1 MKRFHNKMFF
11 ICFFGKRRR
20 FACKYRQICYNF
32 YRESILKKKYGEF
45 MQRKIR
51 LTPVRL
57 LVLGYLAVILIGT
70 LLLIIP
76 FASKITGSASFMDAL
91 FTTVSASCVTGL
103 IVQDTFTHWSLFG
116 QIVILLLIQIGG
128 IGFMTVVFL
137 LLRLGKRKIGLKE
150 RTFMQESV
158 SAPVLSGMGRLTTTI
173 LFGTLLFEGVGAFIL
188 CFRFVPDFG
197 WGQGIWIAVFTSV
210 SAFCNAGFDLMGG
223 KYGEFSS
230 MTHYSGDPIVCL
242 TIPLLIIIG
251 GLGFFVWQD
260 IKRNRFRFRKYELHT
275 KLVLIMTA
283 ALVILPTAIIIVAED
298 DLPWGERILS
308 SFFTAV
314 TPRTA
319 GFNVLPLS
327 GPSVKSVTLFLTI
340 VLMII
345 GGSSGSTAGG
355 IKTNTLAIL
364 GLSVISLLRGK
375 RSVECFG
382 RRIDEENVKNAA
394 QFVTVFLTLI
404 VVGTVLLCLF
414 EEHNPAFEEQP
425 VSVTAALF
433 EVVSAIATVGLT
445 TGITP
450 SLTLGS
456 QIVLCVLMFLGRAGC
471 MTVMLS
477 WRTPN
482 APAAELPLEKVRVG

>member
-1 MKRFHNKMFF
+1 
-11 ICFFGKRRR
+11 
-20 FACKYRQICYNF
+20 
-32 YRESILKKKYGEF
+32 

-57 LVLGYLAVILIGT
+57 LVLGYLAVIIIGT

-103 IVQDTFTHWSLFG
+103 IVRDTYTHWSTFG
-116 QIVILLLIQIGG
+116 QVVILLLIQIGG
-128 IGFMTVVFL
+128 IGFMTVVYL
-137 LLRLGKRKIGLKE
+137 LLRLGGRKIGLKE
-150 RTFMQESV
+150 RTFMQEAV
-158 SAPVLSGMGRLTTTI
+158 SAPTLSGMGKLTTTI
-173 LFGTLLFEGVGAFIL
+173 LVGTLACEGIGAFIL

-197 WGQGIWIAVFTSV
+197 WGEGIWISVFTAV
-210 SAFCNAGFDLMGG
+210 SAFCNAGFDLCGG

-230 MTHYSGDPIVCL
+230 MTAYSGDPIVCI
-242 TIPLLIIIG
+242 TIPLLIIVG

-260 IKRNRFRFRKYELHT
+260 IKNNKFHVRKYELHT

-283 ALVILPTAIIIVAED
+283 VLVVVPTAIIAVAENT
-298 DLPWGERILS
+298 LPWGERILS

-327 GPSVKSVTLFLTI
+327 GAGSVRSVTIFLTI
-340 VLMII
+340 VLMFI

-355 IKTNTLAIL
+355 IKTNTLAVL
-364 GLSVISLLRGK
+364 FLSVFSLIRGK

-382 RRIDEENVKNAA
+382 RRLDDTNVKNAA
-394 QFVTVFLTLI
+394 QFVTAFLSLI
-404 VVGTVLLCLF
+404 VLGTVLLCLF
-414 EEHNPAFEEQP
+414 EENNAAFAEAPLTPTQA
-425 VSVTAALF
+425 VF

-450 SLTLGS
+450 QLTIGS

-471 MTVMLS
+471 MTVMLA
-477 WRTPN
+477 WKAPN
-482 APAAELPLEKVRVG
+482 APTAELPLERVRIG

>member
-1 MKRFHNKMFF
+1 
-11 ICFFGKRRR
+11 
-20 FACKYRQICYNF
+20 
-32 YRESILKKKYGEF
+32 

-76 FASKITGSASFMDAL
+76 FASKIPGSASFMDAL

-103 IVQDTFTHWSLFG
+103 VVQDTFTHWSLFG

-150 RTFMQESV
+150 RAFMKESV
-158 SAPVLSGMGRLTTTI
+158 GAPVISGMGRLTTTI
-173 LFGTLLFEGVGAFIL
+173 LLGTLLFEGLGAIIL

-197 WGQGIWIAVFTSV
+197 WGQGIWCAVFTSV

-260 IKRNRFRFRKYELHT
+260 IKRNKFHFRKYELHT

-283 ALVILPTAIIIVAED
+283 ALVLIPTGVVMLAED
-298 DLPWGERILS
+298 YLPWRERILS

-319 GFNVLPLS
+319 GFNVLPLHGTS
-327 GPSVKSVTLFLTI
+327 GIKSVTLFLTI
-340 VLMII
+340 ILMIV

-355 IKTNTLAIL
+355 IKTNTVAVL
-364 GLSVISLLRGK
+364 GLSVLSLVRGK

-382 RRIDEENVKNAA
+382 RRIDEDNVKNAA
-394 QFVTVFLTLI
+394 QFATVFLLLI

-414 EEHNPAFEEQP
+414 EEHNPAFADNP
-425 VSVTAALF
+425 VTVTDAVF

-456 QIVLCVLMFLGRAGC
+456 QIVLCVLMFFGRAGC
-471 MTVMLS
+471 MTVLLS
-477 WRTPN
+477 WRTP
-482 APAAELPLEKVRVG
+482 ATPTTELPLEKVRVG

>member
-1 MKRFHNKMFF
+1 MP
-11 ICFFGKRRR
+11 
-20 FACKYRQICYNF
+20 
-32 YRESILKKKYGEF
+32 
-45 MQRKIR
+45 RKIR

-76 FASKITGSASFMDAL
+76 FASKIPGSASFMDAF

-103 IVQDTFTHWSLFG
+103 VVQDTFTHWSLFG
-116 QIVILLLIQIGG
+116 QIVILMLIQIGG

-158 SAPVLSGMGRLTTTI
+158 SAPNLSGMGRLTTTI
-173 LFGTLLFEGVGAFIL
+173 LLGTLLFEGVGAFIL
-188 CFRFVPDFG
+188 CFRFIPDFG
-197 WGQGIWIAVFTSV
+197 WGLGIWMAIFTAV
-210 SAFCNAGFDLMGG
+210 SAFCNAGFDLMGADG
-223 KYGEFSS
+223 VPFASV
-230 MTHYSGDPIVCL
+230 TRYSGDPIICL

-260 IKRNRFRFRKYELHT
+260 IKSNRFHFRKYELHT

-283 ALVILPTAIIIVAED
+283 ILVLLPTGIIMIAED
-298 DLPWGERILS
+298 DLPWKERILS

-327 GPSVKSVTLFLTI
+327 GVGSVKSVTIFLTI
-340 VLMII
+340 VLMFI

-364 GLSVISLLRGK
+364 GLSVFSLVRGK

-382 RRIDEENVKNAA
+382 RRIDETNVKNAA
-394 QFVTVFLTLI
+394 QFVTVFMTLI
-404 VVGTVLLCLF
+404 VLGTILLCLF
-414 EEHNPAFEEQP
+414 EEHNPAFAEEP

-456 QIVLCVLMFLGRAGC
+456 QIVLCILMFLGRAGC
-471 MTVMLS
+471 MTVMLA
-477 WRTPN
+477 WKTPS
-482 APAAELPLEKVRVG
+482 APAAELPMEKVRIG

>member
-1 MKRFHNKMFF
+1 
-11 ICFFGKRRR
+11 
-20 FACKYRQICYNF
+20 
-32 YRESILKKKYGEF
+32 

-57 LVLGYLAVILIGT
+57 LVLGYLAVIIIGT

-103 IVQDTFTHWSLFG
+103 IVRDTYTHWSTFG
-116 QIVILLLIQIGG
+116 QVVILLLIQIGG
-128 IGFMTVVFL
+128 IGFMTIVYL
-137 LLRLGKRKIGLKE
+137 LLRLGGRKIGLKE
-150 RTFMQESV
+150 RTFMQEAV
-158 SAPVLSGMGRLTTTI
+158 SAPTLSGMGKLTTTI
-173 LFGTLLFEGVGAFIL
+173 LVGTLACEGIGAFIL

-197 WGQGIWIAVFTSV
+197 WGEGIWISVFTAV
-210 SAFCNAGFDLMGG
+210 SAFCNAGFDLCGG

-230 MTHYSGDPIVCL
+230 LTAYSGDPIVCI
-242 TIPLLIIIG
+242 TIPLLIIVG

-260 IKRNRFRFRKYELHT
+260 IKNNKFHVRKYELHT

-283 ALVILPTAIIIVAED
+283 VLVVVPTAIIAVAENT
-298 DLPWGERILS
+298 LPWGERILS

-327 GPSVKSVTLFLTI
+327 GAGSVRSVTIFLTI
-340 VLMII
+340 VLMFI

-355 IKTNTLAIL
+355 IKTNTLAVL
-364 GLSVISLLRGK
+364 FLSVFSLISGK

-382 RRIDEENVKNAA
+382 RRLDDTNVKNAA
-394 QFVTVFLTLI
+394 QFVTAFLSLI
-404 VVGTVLLCLF
+404 VLGTVLLCLF
-414 EEHNPAFEEQP
+414 EENNAAFAEAPLTPTQA
-425 VSVTAALF
+425 VF

-450 SLTLGS
+450 QLTIGS

-471 MTVMLS
+471 MTVMLA
-477 WRTPN
+477 WKAPN
-482 APAAELPLEKVRVG
+482 APTAELPLERVRIG

>member
-1 MKRFHNKMFF
+1 
-11 ICFFGKRRR
+11 
-20 FACKYRQICYNF
+20 
-32 YRESILKKKYGEF
+32 

-57 LVLGYLAVILIGT
+57 LVLGYLAVIIIGT

-103 IVQDTFTHWSLFG
+103 IVRDTYTHWSTFG
-116 QIVILLLIQIGG
+116 QVVILLLIQIGG
-128 IGFMTVVFL
+128 IGFMTVVYL
-137 LLRLGKRKIGLKE
+137 LLRLGGRKIGLKE
-150 RTFMQESV
+150 RTFMQEAV
-158 SAPVLSGMGRLTTTI
+158 SAPTLSGMGKLTTTI
-173 LFGTLLFEGVGAFIL
+173 LVGTLACEGIGAFIL

-197 WGQGIWIAVFTSV
+197 WGEGIWISVFTAV
-210 SAFCNAGFDLMGG
+210 SAFCNAGFDLCGG

-230 MTHYSGDPIVCL
+230 LTAYSGDPIVCI
-242 TIPLLIIIG
+242 TIPRLIIGG

-260 IKRNRFRFRKYELHT
+260 IKNNKFHVRKYELHT

-283 ALVILPTAIIIVAED
+283 VLVVVPTAIIAVAENT
-298 DLPWGERILS
+298 LPWGERILS

-327 GPSVKSVTLFLTI
+327 GAGSVRSVTIFLTI
-340 VLMII
+340 VLMFI

-355 IKTNTLAIL
+355 IKTNTLAVL
-364 GLSVISLLRGK
+364 FLSVFSLIRGK

-382 RRIDEENVKNAA
+382 RRLDDTNVKNAA
-394 QFVTVFLTLI
+394 QFVTAFLSLI
-404 VVGTVLLCLF
+404 VLGTVLLCLF
-414 EEHNPAFEEQP
+414 EENNAAFAEAPLTPTQA
-425 VSVTAALF
+425 VF

-450 SLTLGS
+450 QLTIGS

-471 MTVMLS
+471 MTVMLA
-477 WRTPN
+477 WKAPN
-482 APAAELPLEKVRVG
+482 APTAELPLERVRIG

>member
-1 MKRFHNKMFF
+1 
-11 ICFFGKRRR
+11 
-20 FACKYRQICYNF
+20 
-32 YRESILKKKYGEF
+32 

-57 LVLGYLAVILIGT
+57 LVLGYLAAIIIGT

-103 IVQDTFTHWSLFG
+103 IVRDTYTHWSTFG
-116 QIVILLLIQIGG
+116 QVVILLLIQIGG
-128 IGFMTVVFL
+128 IGFMTVVYL
-137 LLRLGKRKIGLKE
+137 LLRLGGRKIGLKE
-150 RTFMQESV
+150 RTFMQEAV
-158 SAPVLSGMGRLTTTI
+158 SAPTLSGMGKLTTTI
-173 LFGTLLFEGVGAFIL
+173 LVGTLACEGIGAFIL

-197 WGQGIWIAVFTSV
+197 WGEGIWISVFTAV
-210 SAFCNAGFDLMGG
+210 SAFCNAGFDLCGG

-230 MTHYSGDPIVCL
+230 LTAYSGDPIVCI
-242 TIPLLIIIG
+242 TIPLLIIVG

-260 IKRNRFRFRKYELHT
+260 IKNNKFHVRKYELHT

-283 ALVILPTAIIIVAED
+283 VLVVVPTAIIAVAENT
-298 DLPWGERILS
+298 LPWGERILS

-327 GPSVKSVTLFLTI
+327 GAGSVRSVTIFLTI
-340 VLMII
+340 VLMFI

-355 IKTNTLAIL
+355 IKTNTLAVL
-364 GLSVISLLRGK
+364 FLSVFSLIRGK

-382 RRIDEENVKNAA
+382 RRLDDTNVKNAA
-394 QFVTVFLTLI
+394 QFVTAFLSLI
-404 VVGTVLLCLF
+404 VLGTVLLCLF
-414 EEHNPAFEEQP
+414 EENNAAFAEAPLTPTQA
-425 VSVTAALF
+425 VF

-450 SLTLGS
+450 QLTIGS

-471 MTVMLS
+471 MTVMLA
-477 WRTPN
+477 WKAPN
-482 APAAELPLEKVRVG
+482 APTAELPLERVRIG

>member
-1 MKRFHNKMFF
+1 
-11 ICFFGKRRR
+11 
-20 FACKYRQICYNF
+20 
-32 YRESILKKKYGEF
+32 

-57 LVLGYLAVILIGT
+57 LVLGYLAVIIIGT

-103 IVQDTFTHWSLFG
+103 IVRDTYTHWSTFG
-116 QIVILLLIQIGG
+116 QVVILLLIQIGG
-128 IGFMTVVFL
+128 IGFMTIVYL
-137 LLRLGKRKIGLKE
+137 LLRLGGRKIGLKE
-150 RTFMQESV
+150 RTFMQEAV
-158 SAPVLSGMGRLTTTI
+158 SAPTLSGMGKLTTTI
-173 LFGTLLFEGVGAFIL
+173 LVGTLACEGIGAFIL

-197 WGQGIWIAVFTSV
+197 WGEGIWISVFTAV
-210 SAFCNAGFDLMGG
+210 SAFCNAGFDLCGG

-230 MTHYSGDPIVCL
+230 LTAYSGDPIVCI
-242 TIPLLIIIG
+242 TIPLLIIVG

-260 IKRNRFRFRKYELHT
+260 IKNNKFHVRKYELHT

-283 ALVILPTAIIIVAED
+283 VLVVVPTVIIVIAENT
-298 DLPWGERILS
+298 LPWGERILS

-327 GPSVKSVTLFLTI
+327 GAGSVRSVTIFLTI
-340 VLMII
+340 VLMFI

-355 IKTNTLAIL
+355 IKTNTLAVL
-364 GLSVISLLRGK
+364 FLSVFSLIRGK

-382 RRIDEENVKNAA
+382 RRLDDTNVKNAA
-394 QFVTVFLTLI
+394 QFVTAFLSLI
-404 VVGTVLLCLF
+404 VLGTVLLCLF
-414 EEHNPAFEEQP
+414 EENNAAFAEAPLTPTQA
-425 VSVTAALF
+425 VF

-450 SLTLGS
+450 SLTIGS

-471 MTVMLS
+471 MTVMLA
-477 WRTPN
+477 WKAPN
-482 APAAELPLEKVRVG
+482 APTAELPLERVRIG

>member
-1 MKRFHNKMFF
+1 MP
-11 ICFFGKRRR
+11 
-20 FACKYRQICYNF
+20 
-32 YRESILKKKYGEF
+32 
-45 MQRKIR
+45 RKIR

-76 FASKITGSASFMDAL
+76 FASKIPGSASFMDAF

-103 IVQDTFTHWSLFG
+103 VVQDTFTHWSLFG
-116 QIVILLLIQIGG
+116 QIVILMLIQIGG

-158 SAPVLSGMGRLTTTI
+158 SAPNLSGMGRLTTTI
-173 LFGTLLFEGVGAFIL
+173 LLGTLLFEGVGAFIL
-188 CFRFVPDFG
+188 CFRFIPDFG
-197 WGQGIWIAVFTSV
+197 WGLGIWMAIFTAV
-210 SAFCNAGFDLMGG
+210 SAFCNAGFDLMGADG
-223 KYGEFSS
+223 VPFASV
-230 MTHYSGDPIVCL
+230 TRYSGDTIICL

-260 IKRNRFRFRKYELHT
+260 IKSNRFHFRKYELHT

-283 ALVILPTAIIIVAED
+283 ILVLLPTGIIMIAED
-298 DLPWGERILS
+298 DLPWKERILS

-327 GPSVKSVTLFLTI
+327 GVGSVKSVTIFLTI
-340 VLMII
+340 VLMFI

-364 GLSVISLLRGK
+364 GLSVFSLVRGK

-382 RRIDEENVKNAA
+382 RRIDETNVKNAA
-394 QFVTVFLTLI
+394 QFVTVFMTLI
-404 VVGTVLLCLF
+404 VVGTILLCLF
-414 EEHNPAFEEQP
+414 EEHNPAFAEEP

-456 QIVLCVLMFLGRAGC
+456 QIVLCILMFLGRAGC

-477 WRTPN
+477 WKTPS
-482 APAAELPLEKVRVG
+482 APAAELPMEKVRIG

>member
-1 MKRFHNKMFF
+1 
-11 ICFFGKRRR
+11 
-20 FACKYRQICYNF
+20 
-32 YRESILKKKYGEF
+32 
-45 MQRKIR
+45 
-51 LTPVRL
+51 
-57 LVLGYLAVILIGT
+57 
-70 LLLIIP
+70 
-76 FASKITGSASFMDAL
+76 
-91 FTTVSASCVTGL
+91 
-103 IVQDTFTHWSLFG
+103 
-116 QIVILLLIQIGG
+116 
-128 IGFMTVVFL
+128 
-137 LLRLGKRKIGLKE
+137 
-150 RTFMQESV
+150 
-158 SAPVLSGMGRLTTTI
+158 
-173 LFGTLLFEGVGAFIL
+173 
-188 CFRFVPDFG
+188 
-197 WGQGIWIAVFTSV
+197 
-210 SAFCNAGFDLMGG
+210 
-223 KYGEFSS
+223 
-230 MTHYSGDPIVCL
+230 
-242 TIPLLIIIG
+242 
-251 GLGFFVWQD
+251 
-260 IKRNRFRFRKYELHT
+260 
-275 KLVLIMTA
+275 MTA

-414 EEHNPAFEEQP
+414 EEHNPAFEKQP

>member
-1 MKRFHNKMFF
+1 
-11 ICFFGKRRR
+11 
-20 FACKYRQICYNF
+20 
-32 YRESILKKKYGEF
+32 

-57 LVLGYLAVILIGT
+57 LVLGYLAVIIIGT

-103 IVQDTFTHWSLFG
+103 IVRDTYTHWSTFG
-116 QIVILLLIQIGG
+116 QVVILLLIQIGG
-128 IGFMTVVFL
+128 IGFMTVVYL
-137 LLRLGKRKIGLKE
+137 LLRLGGRKIGLKE
-150 RTFMQESV
+150 RTFMQEAV
-158 SAPVLSGMGRLTTTI
+158 SAPTLSGMGKLTTTI
-173 LFGTLLFEGVGAFIL
+173 LVGTLACEGIGAFIL

-197 WGQGIWIAVFTSV
+197 WGEGIWISVFTAV
-210 SAFCNAGFDLMGG
+210 SAFCNAGFDLCGG

-230 MTHYSGDPIVCL
+230 LTAYSGDPIVCI
-242 TIPLLIIIG
+242 TIPLLIIVG

-260 IKRNRFRFRKYELHT
+260 IKNNKFHVRKYELHT

-283 ALVILPTAIIIVAED
+283 VLVVVPTAIIAVAENT
-298 DLPWGERILS
+298 LPWGERILS

-327 GPSVKSVTLFLTI
+327 GAGSVRSVTIFLTI
-340 VLMII
+340 VLMFI

-355 IKTNTLAIL
+355 IKTNTLAVL
-364 GLSVISLLRGK
+364 FLSVFSLIRGK

-382 RRIDEENVKNAA
+382 RRLDDTNVKNAA
-394 QFVTVFLTLI
+394 QFVTAFLSLI
-404 VVGTVLLCLF
+404 VLGTVLLCLF
-414 EEHNPAFEEQP
+414 EENNAAFAEAPLTPTQA
-425 VSVTAALF
+425 VF

-450 SLTLGS
+450 SLTIGS

-471 MTVMLS
+471 MTVMLA
-477 WRTPN
+477 WKAPN
-482 APAAELPLEKVRVG
+482 APTAELPLERVRIG

>member
-1 MKRFHNKMFF
+1 
-11 ICFFGKRRR
+11 
-20 FACKYRQICYNF
+20 
-32 YRESILKKKYGEF
+32 

-57 LVLGYLAVILIGT
+57 LVLGYLAVIIIGT

-103 IVQDTFTHWSLFG
+103 IVRDTYTHWSTFG
-116 QIVILLLIQIGG
+116 QVVILLLIQIGG
-128 IGFMTVVFL
+128 IGFMTVVYL
-137 LLRLGKRKIGLKE
+137 LLRLGGRKIGLKE
-150 RTFMQESV
+150 RTFMQEAV
-158 SAPVLSGMGRLTTTI
+158 SAPTLSGMGKLTTTI
-173 LFGTLLFEGVGAFIL
+173 LVGTLACEGIGAFIL

-197 WGQGIWIAVFTSV
+197 WGEGIWISVFTAV
-210 SAFCNAGFDLMGG
+210 SAFCNAGFDLCGG

-230 MTHYSGDPIVCL
+230 LTAYSGDPIVCI
-242 TIPLLIIIG
+242 TIPLLIIVG

-260 IKRNRFRFRKYELHT
+260 IKNNKFHVRKYELHT

-283 ALVILPTAIIIVAED
+283 VLVVVPTVIIVIAENT
-298 DLPWGERILS
+298 LPWGERILS

-327 GPSVKSVTLFLTI
+327 GAGSVRSVTIFLTI
-340 VLMII
+340 VLMFI

-355 IKTNTLAIL
+355 IKTNTLAVL
-364 GLSVISLLRGK
+364 FLSVFSLIRGK

-382 RRIDEENVKNAA
+382 RRLDDTNVKNAA
-394 QFVTVFLTLI
+394 QFVTEFLSLI
-404 VVGTVLLCLF
+404 VLGTVLLCLF
-414 EEHNPAFEEQP
+414 EENNAAFAEAPLTPTQA
-425 VSVTAALF
+425 VF

-450 SLTLGS
+450 QLTIGS

-471 MTVMLS
+471 MTVMLA
-477 WRTPN
+477 WKAPN
-482 APAAELPLEKVRVG
+482 APTAELPLERVRIG

>member
-1 MKRFHNKMFF
+1 
-11 ICFFGKRRR
+11 
-20 FACKYRQICYNF
+20 
-32 YRESILKKKYGEF
+32 

-57 LVLGYLAVILIGT
+57 LVLGYLAVIIIGT

-103 IVQDTFTHWSLFG
+103 IVRDTYTHWSTFG
-116 QIVILLLIQIGG
+116 QVVILLLIQIGG
-128 IGFMTVVFL
+128 IGFMTVVYL
-137 LLRLGKRKIGLKE
+137 LLRLGGRKIGLKE
-150 RTFMQESV
+150 RTFMQEAV
-158 SAPVLSGMGRLTTTI
+158 SAPTLSGMGKLTTTI
-173 LFGTLLFEGVGAFIL
+173 LVGTLACEGIGAFIL

-197 WGQGIWIAVFTSV
+197 WGEGIWISVFTAV
-210 SAFCNAGFDLMGG
+210 SAFCNAGFDLCGG

-230 MTHYSGDPIVCL
+230 LTAYSGDPIVCI
-242 TIPLLIIIG
+242 TIPLLIIVG

-260 IKRNRFRFRKYELHT
+260 IKNNKFHVRKYELHT

-283 ALVILPTAIIIVAED
+283 VLVVVPTAIIAVAENT
-298 DLPWGERILS
+298 LPWGERILS

-327 GPSVKSVTLFLTI
+327 GAGSVRSVTIFLTI
-340 VLMII
+340 VLMFI

-355 IKTNTLAIL
+355 IKTNTLAVL
-364 GLSVISLLRGK
+364 FLSVFSLIRGK

-382 RRIDEENVKNAA
+382 RRLDDTNVKNAA
-394 QFVTVFLTLI
+394 QFVTAFLSLI
-404 VVGTVLLCLF
+404 VLGTVLLCLF
-414 EEHNPAFEEQP
+414 EENNAAFAEAPLTPTQA
-425 VSVTAALF
+425 VF

-450 SLTLGS
+450 QLTIGS

-471 MTVMLS
+471 MTVILA
-477 WRTPN
+477 WKAPN
-482 APAAELPLEKVRVG
+482 APTAELPLERVRIG

>member
-1 MKRFHNKMFF
+1 
-11 ICFFGKRRR
+11 
-20 FACKYRQICYNF
+20 
-32 YRESILKKKYGEF
+32 

-57 LVLGYLAVILIGT
+57 LVLGYLAVIIIGT

-103 IVQDTFTHWSLFG
+103 IVRDTYTHWSTFG
-116 QIVILLLIQIGG
+116 QVVILLLIQIGG
-128 IGFMTVVFL
+128 IGFMTVVYL
-137 LLRLGKRKIGLKE
+137 LLRLGGRKIGLKE
-150 RTFMQESV
+150 RTFMQEAV
-158 SAPVLSGMGRLTTTI
+158 SAPTLSGMGKLTTTI
-173 LFGTLLFEGVGAFIL
+173 LVGTLACEGIGAFIL

-197 WGQGIWIAVFTSV
+197 WGEGIWISVFTAV
-210 SAFCNAGFDLMGG
+210 SAFCNAGFDLCGG

-230 MTHYSGDPIVCL
+230 LTAYSGDPIVCI
-242 TIPLLIIIG
+242 TIPLLIIVG

-260 IKRNRFRFRKYELHT
+260 IKNNKFHVRKYELHT

-283 ALVILPTAIIIVAED
+283 VLVVVPTVIIVIAENT
-298 DLPWGERILS
+298 LPWGERILS

-327 GPSVKSVTLFLTI
+327 GAGSVRSVTIFLTI
-340 VLMII
+340 VLMFI

-355 IKTNTLAIL
+355 IKTNTLAVL
-364 GLSVISLLRGK
+364 FLSVFSLIRGK

-382 RRIDEENVKNAA
+382 RRLDDTNVKNAA
-394 QFVTVFLTLI
+394 QFVTAFLSLI
-404 VVGTVLLCLF
+404 VLGTVLLCLF
-414 EEHNPAFEEQP
+414 EENNAAFAEAPLTPTQA
-425 VSVTAALF
+425 VF

-450 SLTLGS
+450 ELTIGS

-471 MTVMLS
+471 MTVMLA
-477 WRTPN
+477 WKAPN
-482 APAAELPLEKVRVG
+482 APTAELPLERVRIG

>member
-1 MKRFHNKMFF
+1 
-11 ICFFGKRRR
+11 
-20 FACKYRQICYNF
+20 
-32 YRESILKKKYGEF
+32 

-57 LVLGYLAVILIGT
+57 LVLGYLAVIIIGT

-103 IVQDTFTHWSLFG
+103 IVRDTYTHWSTFG
-116 QIVILLLIQIGG
+116 QVVILLLIQIGG
-128 IGFMTVVFL
+128 IGFMTVVYL
-137 LLRLGKRKIGLKE
+137 LLRLGGRKIGLKE
-150 RTFMQESV
+150 RTFMQEAV
-158 SAPVLSGMGRLTTTI
+158 SAPTLSGMGKLTTTI
-173 LFGTLLFEGVGAFIL
+173 LVGTLACEGIGAFIL

-197 WGQGIWIAVFTSV
+197 WGEGIWISVFTAV
-210 SAFCNAGFDLMGG
+210 SAFCNAGFDLCGG

-230 MTHYSGDPIVCL
+230 LTAYSGDPIVCI
-242 TIPLLIIIG
+242 TIPLLIIVG

-260 IKRNRFRFRKYELHT
+260 IKNNKFHVRKYELHT

-283 ALVILPTAIIIVAED
+283 VLVVVPTAIIAVAENT
-298 DLPWGERILS
+298 LPWGERILS

-327 GPSVKSVTLFLTI
+327 GAGSVRSVTIFLTI
-340 VLMII
+340 VLMFI

-355 IKTNTLAIL
+355 IKTNTLAVL
-364 GLSVISLLRGK
+364 FLSVFSLIRGK

-382 RRIDEENVKNAA
+382 RRLDDTNVKNAA
-394 QFVTVFLTLI
+394 QFVTAFLSLI
-404 VVGTVLLCLF
+404 VLGTVLLCLF
-414 EEHNPAFEEQP
+414 EENNAAFAEAPLTPTQA
-425 VSVTAALF
+425 VF

-450 SLTLGS
+450 QLTIGS
-456 QIVLCVLMFLGRAGC
+456 QIVLSVLMFLGRAGC
-471 MTVMLS
+471 MTVMLA
-477 WRTPN
+477 WKAPN
-482 APAAELPLEKVRVG
+482 APTAELPLERVRIG

>member
-1 MKRFHNKMFF
+1 
-11 ICFFGKRRR
+11 
-20 FACKYRQICYNF
+20 
-32 YRESILKKKYGEF
+32 

-57 LVLGYLAVILIGT
+57 LVLGYLAVIIIGT

-76 FASKITGSASFMDAL
+76 FASKITGSASFMEAL

-103 IVQDTFTHWSLFG
+103 IVRDTYTHWSTFG
-116 QIVILLLIQIGG
+116 QVVILLLIQIGG
-128 IGFMTVVFL
+128 IGFMTVVYL
-137 LLRLGKRKIGLKE
+137 LLRLGGRKIGLKE
-150 RTFMQESV
+150 RTFMQEAV
-158 SAPVLSGMGRLTTTI
+158 SAPTLSGMGKLTTTI
-173 LFGTLLFEGVGAFIL
+173 LVGTLACEGIGAFIL

-197 WGQGIWIAVFTSV
+197 WGEGIWISVFTAV
-210 SAFCNAGFDLMGG
+210 SAFCNAGFDLCGG

-230 MTHYSGDPIVCL
+230 LTAYSGDPIVCI
-242 TIPLLIIIG
+242 TIPLLIIVG

-260 IKRNRFRFRKYELHT
+260 IKNNKFHVRKYELHT

-283 ALVILPTAIIIVAED
+283 VLVVVPTAIIAVAENT
-298 DLPWGERILS
+298 LPWGERILS

-327 GPSVKSVTLFLTI
+327 GAGSVRSVTIFLTI
-340 VLMII
+340 VLMFI

-355 IKTNTLAIL
+355 IKTNTLAVL
-364 GLSVISLLRGK
+364 FLSVFSLIRGK

-382 RRIDEENVKNAA
+382 RRLDDTNVKNAA
-394 QFVTVFLTLI
+394 QFVTAFLSLI
-404 VVGTVLLCLF
+404 VLGTVLLCLF
-414 EEHNPAFEEQP
+414 EENNAAFAEAPLTPTQA
-425 VSVTAALF
+425 VF

-450 SLTLGS
+450 QLTIGS

-471 MTVMLS
+471 MTVMLA
-477 WRTPN
+477 WKAPN
-482 APAAELPLEKVRVG
+482 APTAELPLERVRIG

>member
-1 MKRFHNKMFF
+1 
-11 ICFFGKRRR
+11 
-20 FACKYRQICYNF
+20 
-32 YRESILKKKYGEF
+32 

-57 LVLGYLAVILIGT
+57 LVLGYLAVIIIGT

-103 IVQDTFTHWSLFG
+103 IVRDTYTHWSTFG
-116 QIVILLLIQIGG
+116 QVVILLLIQIGG
-128 IGFMTVVFL
+128 IGFMTVVYL
-137 LLRLGKRKIGLKE
+137 LLRLGGRKIGLKE
-150 RTFMQESV
+150 RTFMQEAV
-158 SAPVLSGMGRLTTTI
+158 SAPTLSGMGKLTTTI
-173 LFGTLLFEGVGAFIL
+173 LVGTLACEGIGAFIL

-197 WGQGIWIAVFTSV
+197 WGEGIWISVFTAV
-210 SAFCNAGFDLMGG
+210 SAFCNAGFDLCGG

-230 MTHYSGDPIVCL
+230 LTAYSGDPIVCI
-242 TIPLLIIIG
+242 TIPLLIIVG
-251 GLGFFVWQD
+251 GLGFFGWQD
-260 IKRNRFRFRKYELHT
+260 IKNNKFHVRKYELHT

-283 ALVILPTAIIIVAED
+283 VLVVVPTAIIAVAENT
-298 DLPWGERILS
+298 LPWGERILS

-327 GPSVKSVTLFLTI
+327 GAGSVRSVTIFLTI
-340 VLMII
+340 VLMFI

-355 IKTNTLAIL
+355 IKTNTLAVL
-364 GLSVISLLRGK
+364 FLSVFSLIRGK

-382 RRIDEENVKNAA
+382 RRLDDTNVKNAA
-394 QFVTVFLTLI
+394 QFVTAFLSLI
-404 VVGTVLLCLF
+404 VLGTVLLCLF
-414 EEHNPAFEEQP
+414 EENNAAFAEAPLTPTQA
-425 VSVTAALF
+425 VF

-450 SLTLGS
+450 QLTIGS

-471 MTVMLS
+471 MTVMLA
-477 WRTPN
+477 WKAPN
-482 APAAELPLEKVRVG
+482 APTAELPLERVRIG

>member
-1 MKRFHNKMFF
+1 
-11 ICFFGKRRR
+11 
-20 FACKYRQICYNF
+20 
-32 YRESILKKKYGEF
+32 

-57 LVLGYLAVILIGT
+57 LVLGYLAVIIIGT

-103 IVQDTFTHWSLFG
+103 IVRDTYTHWSTFG
-116 QIVILLLIQIGG
+116 QVVILLLIQIGG
-128 IGFMTVVFL
+128 IGFMTVVYL
-137 LLRLGKRKIGLKE
+137 LLRLGGRKIGLKE
-150 RTFMQESV
+150 RTFMQEAV
-158 SAPVLSGMGRLTTTI
+158 SAPTLSGMGKLTTTI
-173 LFGTLLFEGVGAFIL
+173 LVGTLACEGIGAFIL

-197 WGQGIWIAVFTSV
+197 WGEGIWISVFTAV
-210 SAFCNAGFDLMGG
+210 SAFCNAGFDLCGG

-230 MTHYSGDPIVCL
+230 LTAYSGDPIVCI
-242 TIPLLIIIG
+242 TIPLLIIVG

-260 IKRNRFRFRKYELHT
+260 IKNNKFHVRKYELHT

-283 ALVILPTAIIIVAED
+283 ALVVVPTVIIVIAENT
-298 DLPWGERILS
+298 LPWGERILS

-327 GPSVKSVTLFLTI
+327 GAGSVRSVTIFLTI
-340 VLMII
+340 VLMFI

-355 IKTNTLAIL
+355 IKTNTLAVL
-364 GLSVISLLRGK
+364 FLSVFSLIRGK

-382 RRIDEENVKNAA
+382 RRLDDTNVKNAA
-394 QFVTVFLTLI
+394 QFVTAFLSLI
-404 VVGTVLLCLF
+404 VLGTVLLCLF
-414 EEHNPAFEEQP
+414 EENNAAFAEAPLTPTQA
-425 VSVTAALF
+425 VF

-450 SLTLGS
+450 QLTIGS

-471 MTVMLS
+471 MTVMLA
-477 WRTPN
+477 WKAPN
-482 APAAELPLEKVRVG
+482 APTAELPLERVRIG

>member
-1 MKRFHNKMFF
+1 
-11 ICFFGKRRR
+11 
-20 FACKYRQICYNF
+20 
-32 YRESILKKKYGEF
+32 

-57 LVLGYLAVILIGT
+57 LVLGYLAVIIIGT

-103 IVQDTFTHWSLFG
+103 IVRDTYTHWSTFG
-116 QIVILLLIQIGG
+116 QVVILLLIQIGG
-128 IGFMTVVFL
+128 IGFMTIVYL
-137 LLRLGKRKIGLKE
+137 LLRLGGRKIGLKE
-150 RTFMQESV
+150 RTFMQEAV
-158 SAPVLSGMGRLTTTI
+158 SAPTLSGMGKLTTTI
-173 LFGTLLFEGVGAFIL
+173 LVGTLACEGIGAFIL

-197 WGQGIWIAVFTSV
+197 WGEGIWISVFTAV
-210 SAFCNAGFDLMGG
+210 SAFCNAGFDLCGG

-230 MTHYSGDPIVCL
+230 LTAYSGDPIVCI
-242 TIPLLIIIG
+242 TIPLLIIVG

-260 IKRNRFRFRKYELHT
+260 IKNNKFHVRKYELHT

-283 ALVILPTAIIIVAED
+283 VLVVVPTAIIAVAENT
-298 DLPWGERILS
+298 LPWGERILS

-327 GPSVKSVTLFLTI
+327 GAGSVRSVTIFLTI
-340 VLMII
+340 VLMFI

-355 IKTNTLAIL
+355 IKTNTLAVL
-364 GLSVISLLRGK
+364 FLSVFSLIRGK

-382 RRIDEENVKNAA
+382 RRLDDTNVKNAA
-394 QFVTVFLTLI
+394 QFVTAFLSLI
-404 VVGTVLLCLF
+404 VLGTVLLCLF
-414 EEHNPAFEEQP
+414 EENNAAFAEAPLTPTQA
-425 VSVTAALF
+425 VF

-450 SLTLGS
+450 QLTIGS
-456 QIVLCVLMFLGRAGC
+456 QIVLSVLMFLGRAGC
-471 MTVMLS
+471 MTVMLA
-477 WRTPN
+477 WKAPN
-482 APAAELPLEKVRVG
+482 APTAELPLERVRIG